1 MLLFLINAFNVKNY
15 LLFARYTIK
24 KGCKMTADKVVVGL
38 AGMPGAGKSV
48 VVAIA
53 KGSGYGVVVMG
64 DVVREEAKKRHLE
77 PSPEDLGKIMLEL
90 RQKEGRSVIAKRCI
104 PKIEKAQEQKIIVD
118 GIRSLNE
125 VEQFKGHFPKFT
137 LIAIHSSPE
146 TRFKRLYRRKR
157 SDDPKDWQIFKERD
171 QRELSVGL
179 GEAITMAEYKIVNE
193 GEKAVTKEKIKE
205 ILKKVEEKWMK

>member
-1 MLLFLINAFNVKNY
+1 
-15 LLFARYTIK
+15 
-24 KGCKMTADKVVVGL
+24 MTADKVVVGL

-64 DVVREEAKKRHLE
+64 DVVREEAKRRHLE
-77 PSPEDLGKIMLEL
+77 LSPEDLGKIMLEL
-90 RQKEGRSVIAKRCI
+90 RKKEGNNVIAKRCI
-104 PKIEKAQEQKIIVD
+104 QKIENSKENKIIVD

-125 VEQFKGHFPKFT
+125 VEEFKKNFPKFT
-137 LIAIHSSPE
+137 LIAIQASPE

-157 SDDPKDWQIFKERD
+157 SDDPKNCQIFKERD

-193 GEKAVTKEKIKE
+193 EEKAAAKEKIKE

>member
-1 MLLFLINAFNVKNY
+1 
-15 LLFARYTIK
+15 
-24 KGCKMTADKVVVGL
+24 MTADKVVIGL

-64 DVVREEAKKRHLE
+64 DVVREEAKKRHL
-77 PSPEDLGKIMLEL
+77 GKIMLEL
-90 RQKEGRSVIAKRCI
+90 RQKEGSSVIAKRCI

-125 VEQFKGHFPKFT
+125 VEQFKKHFQKFT

-146 TRFKRLYRRKR
+146 RRFKRLYRRKR

-193 GEKAVTKEKIKE
+193 GEKAAAEEKIKE
-205 ILKKVEEKWMK
+205 TLKKVEEKWMK

>member
-1 MLLFLINAFNVKNY
+1 MN
-15 LLFARYTIK
+15 
-24 KGCKMTADKVVVGL
+24 DKLVIGL

-53 KGSGYGVVVMG
+53 KGNGYGVVVMG
-64 DVVREEAKKRHLE
+64 DVVREEAKKRNLE
-77 PSPEDLGKIMLEL
+77 LSPEDLGKIMLEL
-90 RQKEGRSVIAKRCI
+90 RQKEGSSVIAKRCI
-104 PKIEKAQEQKIIVD
+104 PKIEKTQEQKVIVD
-118 GIRSLNE
+118 GIRSPSE
-125 VEQFKGHFPKFT
+125 VEQFKRRFPKFT

-193 GEKAVTKEKIKE
+193 GEKAAAKEKIKE
-205 ILKKVEEKWMK
+205 ILKKVEKKWMK